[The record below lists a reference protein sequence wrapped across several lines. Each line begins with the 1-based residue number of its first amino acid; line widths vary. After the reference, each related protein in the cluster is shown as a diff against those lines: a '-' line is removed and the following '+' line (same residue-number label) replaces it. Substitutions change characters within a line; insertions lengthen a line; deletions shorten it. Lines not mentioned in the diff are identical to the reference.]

1 MVDALVKYI
10 QWIFLSIKGVRAV
23 WIDSFSHL
31 YDADWRSESWT
42 DEDAVVFGERHLIL
56 RQNDGNDA
64 CRVTSLRH
72 VLVLLYVQR
81 QRQTY
86 DMCVCVLI
94 LILFIICAT
103 MLTVKILFLTGSTRT
118 SHIYGKVDASGRPY
132 CLGIF
137 LIVLCWILFRCRFV
151 FLYF

>member
-10 QWIFLSIKGVRAV
+10 QWIFFSIKGVRAV

-81 QRQTY
+81 QRQT
-86 DMCVCVLI
+86 CNTHLQNNIVPSTGTGKQWEI
-94 LILFIICAT
+94 L
-103 MLTVKILFLTGSTRT
+103 
-118 SHIYGKVDASGRPY
+118 
-132 CLGIF
+132 
-137 LIVLCWILFRCRFV
+137 
-151 FLYF
+151 